1 MINGAKYYIFSS
13 FFKYI
18 LINMIIFIGL
28 IWLSQILRILE
39 LQNSISNQIFDVIK
53 TTSLVLPSFI
63 NPLMPFLIILGSF
76 FLNYKIN
83 SSNEVIIIK
92 QYLAIK
98 EIANLIIFFLFALI
112 LLYFVNNEYF
122 SIKTYHKYK
131 IEELEIRNN
140 LKLGIPSQNE
150 FHIENELSIFFD
162 KHEDNVFYEIEA
174 LIYQED
180 QFIKSNSVEI
190 EISKK
195 NFNLVFQYGERILLN
210 LDEKSKTNF
219 DKFTYS
225 IKNRDVEEL
234 LMDKEHFNTFDL
246 LSHNNNEFVNQG
258 HNRIYQY
265 VLNIVIIFTAFKIIF
280 LYIPKGNLFKTFLI
294 IFLLVL
300 FLQIINSYT
309 IYLLNNESL
318 SIYYYYPINFLL
330 LISFIFT
337 LNKFIK

>member
-1 MINGAKYYIFSS
+1 
-13 FFKYI
+13 
-18 LINMIIFIGL
+18 MIIFIGL